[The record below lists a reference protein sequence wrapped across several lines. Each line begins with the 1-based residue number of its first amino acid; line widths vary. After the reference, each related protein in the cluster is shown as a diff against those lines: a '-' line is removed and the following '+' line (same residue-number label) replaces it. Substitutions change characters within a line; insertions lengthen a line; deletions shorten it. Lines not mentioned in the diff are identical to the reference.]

1 MTPTVS
7 VSTKKSSSKRMRK
20 ASGSVADRWTPHRI
34 FNQVILVLVSLT
46 IVIPTIWVFLASFK
60 QRDEFYGNPWSLPRS
75 LYLQN
80 YVDAFTDAR
89 IGDFFL
95 NSLFVTALAMVLVVA
110 IALPCAYVLARFDF
124 PGRRILQMAIQ
135 GGLFINV
142 NYIVVPI
149 FLMLVGFDSSVY
161 QWFPNGLFINN
172 LVVLAIVYAST
183 SLPFTVFLLQ
193 DFFARIP
200 EDYEEAALLDGA
212 NQFTVM
218 VRIFFPMATPAIS
231 MAMLFNFLSFWND
244 YIISMTL
251 MTDSSSRTVQVGLLN
266 LMATQRAATNYG
278 RLYAGMVIVIVPVI
292 IFYSLVQKRLLNVT
306 NAGGIKG

>member
-1 MTPTVS
+1 
-7 VSTKKSSSKRMRK
+7 MRK

-46 IVIPTIWVFLASFK
+46 IIIPTIWVFLASFK

-75 LYLQN
+75 IYLQN

>member
-231 MAMLFNFLSFWND
+231 MAMLFSFLSFWND

>member
-1 MTPTVS
+1 
-7 VSTKKSSSKRMRK
+7 MRK

-46 IVIPTIWVFLASFK
+46 IIIPTIWVFLASFK

-142 NYIVVPI
+142 NYIIVPI

>member
-1 MTPTVS
+1 
-7 VSTKKSSSKRMRK
+7 MRK

-46 IVIPTIWVFLASFK
+46 IIIPTIWVFLASFK

-80 YVDAFTDAR
+80 YVDAFTDAK
-89 IGDFFL
+89 IGDYFL

-124 PGRRILQMAIQ
+124 PGRRILQLAIQ

-149 FLMLVGFDSSVY
+149 FLMLVGFDSTVY

>member
-1 MTPTVS
+1 
-7 VSTKKSSSKRMRK
+7 MRK

-46 IVIPTIWVFLASFK
+46 IIIPTIWVFLASFK

-80 YVDAFTDAR
+80 YADAFTDAR

>member
-1 MTPTVS
+1 
-7 VSTKKSSSKRMRK
+7 MRK

-46 IVIPTIWVFLASFK
+46 IIIPTIWVFLASFK